1 MSLGFLI
8 GVFVVALAFV
18 LVSIIK
24 FNLHPFLSLLLGG
37 LIMGILAGLP
47 LTDVSTG
54 LAAGFGSTMQ
64 SIGIL
69 IILGVALGNLLH
81 LSGCTSQIAALMLKA
96 TGQKRAGL
104 AVNLTGYIVSIP
116 VFFDA
121 AFVILVNLVKSL
133 SRKGKI
139 PFVSLVT
146 ALAVGL
152 ITTHALVI
160 PTPGPVAVAGTMEA
174 NVGWFLLY
182 SIIVSL
188 PASIVGGVVYGKL
201 LGKNEKYANDFA
213 NAFDDVDEETEF
225 ESDKNLP
232 SGGLGIFLIFLPIFI
247 ILLGTIASMVCEE
260 GTMAYTVFAFLGDK
274 NIALL
279 IGGLVAF
286 FALKKY
292 IKESFNEMVTDAT
305 TQSGAILAIT
315 GAGGAFGN
323 IINATGIGDQLVE
336 GMTGLTEGAG
346 VAMIIAAF
354 VISQVLRAA
363 QGSTTVALVTTSAI
377 FAPIVAGMAGAS
389 PVLVGLA
396 ICAGGI
402 GLSLPNDSGFWVVS
416 RFSKF
421 DVKETMKVW
430 TVGGTLSGITAL
442 IIVIILSLFSSSLPG
457 LM

>member
-247 ILLGTIASMVCEE
+247 ILLGTIVSMVCEE

-279 IGGLVAF
+279 IGVLVAF